1 MRDARY
7 HAYDVLGSRR
17 KCGWSFVWR
26 IGEHQQSIPFQYQG
40 NSAKDSRCEV
50 AVGCWMTCPSPFLNG
65 CADHLLP
72 PRSLT
77 NHSSTSTH
85 LTLFTTTVMMTL
97 YLLH

>member
-17 KCGWSFVWR
+17 KCWSFVWR

-50 AVGCWMTCPSPFLNG
+50 AVGCWMTCPSPFLV
-65 CADHLLP
+65 
-72 PRSLT
+72 R
-77 NHSSTSTH
+77 
-85 LTLFTTTVMMTL
+85 V
-97 YLLH
+97 